1 MELDIE
7 SLIAMS
13 KVNTLG
19 ARIALAMLSVITI
32 GICILGIVF
41 FFTFDHME
49 YKLLEML
56 DSYAAQNLYASEQHN
71 VLSNSDSALIKENLF
86 SKFSSA
92 DDIPDV
98 FKNLDVGFHHD
109 IEFNE
114 RSYHVAIKEFDG
126 IKKYL
131 VFDITDIETQEH
143 ILSRVIL
150 IAIAS
155 VFIIAIW
162 VTYWLSRKVIR
173 PVRDF
178 AEQVGNLDPNMRN
191 ISIAED
197 YSDVEVGLIA
207 RSFDR
212 YMERLDGFVEREQSF
227 TSTVSHELRTPLSV
241 ISTSAELLETN
252 KDFPSSAK
260 KYVDQIKKSANEM
273 TNLISALLFLA
284 REDMPNSYNPA
295 QKTDIG
301 QLAYNIV
308 DTYKYAEQSKD
319 ITLKVSVDQ
328 QIQVNAPKSHVQIV
342 ISNLLN
348 NALRH
353 TQQGNIQI
361 KLNNNKLEV
370 IDTGSGIDQ
379 ETINHAF
386 ERGFKGEDSS
396 GYGFGLYICKRI
408 CDRYGWN
415 ISIFRNPNIGSTASV
430 SF

>member
-1 MELDIE
+1 MN
-7 SLIAMS
+7 

-32 GICILGIVF
+32 GVFILGIVF
-41 FFTFDHME
+41 FFAFDHME
-49 YKLLEML
+49 HKLLEML
-56 DSYAAQNLYASEQHN
+56 DSYAAQNLDETGQKN
-71 VLSNSDSALIKENLF
+71 IFLNSDSALIKDNSF
-86 SKFSSA
+86 AKFTSS
-92 DDIPDV
+92 DNFPD
-98 FKNLDVGFHHD
+98 KIKKLNVGFHHD

-114 RSYHVAIKEFDG
+114 RSYHVAIKEFAG

-143 ILSRVIL
+143 ILSRIIL
-150 IAIAS
+150 VAIAS
-155 VFIIAIW
+155 VLVIAAW

-173 PVRDF
+173 PVRNF

-191 ISIAED
+191 IRIAEN

-260 KYVDQIKKSANEM
+260 KYVDQIKKNANEM

-284 REDMPNSYNPA
+284 REDMPNDYYTT
-295 QKTDIG
+295 QKTDIA
-301 QLAYNIV
+301 QLVYSIV
-308 DTYKYAEQSKD
+308 DTYKYAEQSKN
-319 ITLKVSVDQ
+319 IKLTVSVDQ
-328 QIQVNAPKSHVQIV
+328 EFQVSAPKSHVQIV

-348 NALRH
+348 NALRY
-353 TQQGNIQI
+353 TQHGSVQI
-361 KLNNNKLEV
+361 KLNDNKLEV

-386 ERGFKGEDSS
+386 ERGFKGEESS
-396 GYGFGLYICKRI
+396 GYGFGLYICKRL

-415 ISIFRNPNIGSTASV
+415 ISIVRNPNIGSTASV

>member
-1 MELDIE
+1 MELGIE
-7 SLIAMS
+7 FLAAMS
-13 KVNTLG
+13 NVNTLE

-32 GICILGIVF
+32 GVFILGIVF

-49 YKLLEML
+49 HKLLEML
-56 DSYAAQNLYASEQHN
+56 DSYATQNLDDAEHEN
-71 VLSNSDSALIKENLF
+71 IFSNGDSALIKDHSF
-86 SKFSSA
+86 ARFSSS
-92 DDIPDV
+92 DNIPDEI
-98 FKNLDVGFHHD
+98 KNLNVGFHHD
-109 IEFNE
+109 VKFNE
-114 RSYHVAIKEFDG
+114 RSYHVAIKEFEG

-143 ILSRVIL
+143 ILSRIIL
-150 IAIAS
+150 LSIAS
-155 VFIIAIW
+155 VLVIAAW

-178 AEQVGNLDPNMRN
+178 AKQVGNLDPNMRN
-191 ISIAED
+191 IRIAED

-241 ISTSAELLETN
+241 ISTSAELLESN

-260 KYVDQIKKSANEM
+260 RYVDQIKKSANEM

-284 REDMPNSYNPA
+284 REDVPNNYNPT
-295 QKTDIG
+295 QKTDLA

-319 ITLKVSVDQ
+319 IKLTVSVDQ

-342 ISNLLN
+342 LSNLLN

-353 TQQGNIQI
+353 TQHGNVQI
-361 KLNNNKLEV
+361 KLSNNKLEV
-370 IDTGSGIDQ
+370 VDTGNGIDQ
-379 ETINHAF
+379 ETITRAF
-386 ERGFKGEDSS
+386 ERGFKGEESS
-396 GYGFGLYICKRI
+396 GHGFGLYICKRI
-408 CDRYGWN
+408 CDRYGWT
-415 ISIFRNPNIGSTASV
+415 ISIFRNANIGSTASV

>member
-1 MELDIE
+1 MELGIE
-7 SLIAMS
+7 FLAAMS

-32 GICILGIVF
+32 GVFILGIVF

-56 DSYAAQNLYASEQHN
+56 DSYAAQNLDETGQEN
-71 VLSNSDSALIKENLF
+71 IFLDSDSALIKDNSF
-86 SKFSSA
+86 ARFSSS
-92 DDIPDV
+92 DNIPD
-98 FKNLDVGFHHD
+98 KIKKLNVGFHHD
-109 IEFNE
+109 VEFNE
-114 RSYHVAIKEFDG
+114 RSYHVAIKEFKG
-126 IKKYL
+126 VKKYL

-143 ILSRVIL
+143 ILSRIIL
-150 IAIAS
+150 VAIAS
-155 VFIIAIW
+155 VLVIAAW

-178 AEQVGNLDPNMRN
+178 AKQVGNLDPNTRN
-191 ISIAED
+191 IRIAEE

-207 RSFDR
+207 RSFDH

-284 REDMPNSYNPA
+284 REDLPNNYNSA
-295 QKTDIG
+295 HKTEIA
-301 QLAYNIV
+301 QLAQSIV
-308 DTYKYAEQSKD
+308 ETYKYAEQSRD
-319 ITLKVSVDQ
+319 IKLTVSVDQ

-353 TQQGNIQI
+353 TQHGNIQI

-370 IDTGSGIDQ
+370 VDTGSGIDQ

-386 ERGFKGEDSS
+386 ERGFKGEESS

-415 ISIFRNPNIGSTASV
+415 ISIFPNPNIGSTASV
-430 SF
+430 RF